1 MNKFNRNDN
10 AIYEAYT
17 KEVKRYSLLTEE
29 EEIKCTNNIRNINSS
44 IMCSKVINNICIKS
58 LDLNKLFLSLDANNY
73 NIVIN
78 KLLNYYRDK
87 NNFEDK
93 KIYKCLSYYRK
104 ESDAKNRYLEIDEL
118 KEIINLDY
126 NVKRLDSNN
135 LIEEVDK
142 FLLYKESYDKL
153 FLSNLRLVLFFANKY
168 CRNNEMIMDLI
179 SEGNIGLMRAIS
191 DYDPTLN
198 IKFSTYASIWIKQK
212 VGKYFVENDSSVR
225 LPYNMKVKFMK
236 YDKLLGNQKKT
247 MTRNDIKKFLNISE
261 SEMREYEKYK
271 YETVSLN
278 QEIND
283 DGDTYESFLK
293 DDSCLE
299 DDSMNEFLKDD
310 IKCLFEKLNDQEK
323 KVITL
328 RYGLDTYCKG
338 GLTLKEIGV
347 IMNLTG
353 ERIRMIEFRALNKM
367 RLMANKK
374 EKCKSLI
381 NYLRS

>member
-1 MNKFNRNDN
+1 MNKYNRNDD
-10 AIYEAYT
+10 AIYEVYT
-17 KEVKRYSLLTEE
+17 KEVKKYSLLTEE
-29 EEIKCTNNIRNINSS
+29 ELKCTNNIRNINSS
-44 IMCSKVINNICIKS
+44 IMYSKVINNICIKS

-78 KLLNYYRDK
+78 KLLNYYRDR

-93 KIYKCLSYYRK
+93 KIYKCLSYYKK
-104 ESDAKNRYLEIDEL
+104 ESDAKNRFLEIDEL
-118 KEIINLDY
+118 KEIIDLDY

-142 FLLYKESYDKL
+142 FLLYKESYHKL
-153 FLSNLRLVLFFANKY
+153 FLSNLRLVLFFANQY

-212 VGKYFVENDSSVR
+212 VGKYFVENDSGIR
-225 LPYNMKVKFMK
+225 LPYNMKLKFMK
-236 YDKLLGNQKKT
+236 YDKLLDNQNN

-261 SEMREYEKYK
+261 SEMKEYEKYK

-278 QEIND
+278 QTIND
-283 DGDTYESFLK
+283 DEDTYESFLK
-293 DDSCLE
+293 DESCLE

-323 KVITL
+323 KVIIL
-328 RYGLDTYCKG
+328 RYGLDKNYRKG
-338 GLTLKEIGV
+338 GLTLKEIGA
-347 IMNLTG
+347 IMHLTG

-367 RLMANKK
+367 RYMANKK

-381 NYLRS
+381 NYLRF

>member
-1 MNKFNRNDN
+1 MNKYNRNDD
-10 AIYEAYT
+10 AIYEVYT
-17 KEVKRYSLLTEE
+17 KEVKKYSLLTEE
-29 EEIKCTNNIRNINSS
+29 ELKCTNNIRNINSS
-44 IMCSKVINNICIKS
+44 IMYSKVINNICIKS

-78 KLLNYYRDK
+78 KLLNYYRDR

-93 KIYKCLSYYRK
+93 KIYKCLSYYKK
-104 ESDAKNRYLEIDEL
+104 ESDAKNRFLEIDEL
-118 KEIINLDY
+118 KEIIDLDY

-153 FLSNLRLVLFFANKY
+153 FLSNLRLVLFFANQY

-212 VGKYFVENDSSVR
+212 VGKYFVENDSGIR
-225 LPYNMKVKFMK
+225 LPYNMKLKFMK
-236 YDKLLGNQKKT
+236 YDKLLDNQNN

-261 SEMREYEKYK
+261 SEMKEYEKYK

-278 QEIND
+278 QTIND
-283 DGDTYESFLK
+283 DEDTYESFLK
-293 DDSCLE
+293 DESCLE

-323 KVITL
+323 KVIAL
-328 RYGLDTYCKG
+328 RYGLDKNYRKG
-338 GLTLKEIGV
+338 GLTLKEIGA
-347 IMNLTG
+347 IMHLTG

-367 RLMANKK
+367 RYMANKK

>member
-1 MNKFNRNDN
+1 MNKYNRNDD
-10 AIYEAYT
+10 AIYEVYT
-17 KEVKRYSLLTEE
+17 KEVKKYSLLTEE
-29 EEIKCTNNIRNINSS
+29 ELKCTNNIRNINSS
-44 IMCSKVINNICIKS
+44 IMYSKVINNICIKS

-78 KLLNYYRDK
+78 KLLNYYRDR

-104 ESDAKNRYLEIDEL
+104 ESAAKNRYLEIDEL
-118 KEIINLDY
+118 KEIIDLDY
-126 NVKRLDSNN
+126 NIKRLDSND
-135 LIEEVDK
+135 LVEEVDK

-153 FLSNLRLVLFFANKY
+153 FLSNLRLVLFFANQY

-212 VGKYFVENDSSVR
+212 VGKYFVENDSGIR
-225 LPYNMKVKFMK
+225 LPYNMKLKFMK
-236 YDKLLGNQKKT
+236 YDKLLDNQNN

-261 SEMREYEKYK
+261 SEMKEYEKYK

-278 QEIND
+278 QTIND
-283 DGDTYESFLK
+283 DEDTYESFLA
-293 DDSCLE
+293 DESCLE

-323 KVITL
+323 KVIAL
-328 RYGLDTYCKG
+328 RYGLDKNYRKG
-338 GLTLKEIGV
+338 GLTLKEIGA
-347 IMNLTG
+347 IMHLTG
-353 ERIRMIEFRALNKM
+353 ERIRMIESRALNKM
-367 RLMANKK
+367 RYMANKK

>member
-1 MNKFNRNDN
+1 MNKYNRNDD
-10 AIYEAYT
+10 AIYEVYT
-17 KEVKRYSLLTEE
+17 KEVKKYSLLTEE
-29 EEIKCTNNIRNINSS
+29 ELKCTNNIRNINSS
-44 IMCSKVINNICIKS
+44 IMYSKVINNICIKS

-78 KLLNYYRDK
+78 KLLNYYRDR

-104 ESDAKNRYLEIDEL
+104 ESAAKNRFLEIDEL
-118 KEIINLDY
+118 KEIIDLDY

-153 FLSNLRLVLFFANKY
+153 FLSNLRLVLFFANQY

-179 SEGNIGLMRAIS
+179 NEGNIGLMRAIS

-212 VGKYFVENDSSVR
+212 VGKYFVENDSGIR
-225 LPYNMKVKFMK
+225 LPYNMKLKFMK
-236 YDKLLGNQKKT
+236 YDKLLDNQNN

-261 SEMREYEKYK
+261 SEMKEYEKYK

-278 QEIND
+278 QTIND
-283 DGDTYESFLK
+283 DEDTYESFLA
-293 DDSCLE
+293 DESCLE

-323 KVITL
+323 KVIAL
-328 RYGLDTYCKG
+328 RYGLDKNYRKG
-338 GLTLKEIGV
+338 GLTLKEIGA
-347 IMNLTG
+347 IMHLTG

-367 RLMANKK
+367 RYMANKK

>member
-1 MNKFNRNDN
+1 MNKYNRNDD
-10 AIYEAYT
+10 AIYEVYT
-17 KEVKRYSLLTEE
+17 KEVKKYSLLTEE
-29 EEIKCTNNIRNINSS
+29 ELKCTNNIRNINSS
-44 IMCSKVINNICIKS
+44 IMYSKVINNICIKS

-78 KLLNYYRDK
+78 KLLNYYRDR

-93 KIYKCLSYYRK
+93 KIYKCLSYYKK
-104 ESDAKNRYLEIDEL
+104 ESDAKNRFLEIDEL
-118 KEIINLDY
+118 KEIIDLDY

-153 FLSNLRLVLFFANKY
+153 FLSNLRLVLFFANQY

-212 VGKYFVENDSSVR
+212 VGKYFVENDSGIR
-225 LPYNMKVKFMK
+225 LPYNMKLKFMK
-236 YDKLLGNQKKT
+236 YDKLLDNQNN

-261 SEMREYEKYK
+261 SEMKEYEKYK

-278 QEIND
+278 QTIND
-283 DGDTYESFLK
+283 DEDTYESFLK
-293 DDSCLE
+293 DESCLE

-323 KVITL
+323 KVIIL
-328 RYGLDTYCKG
+328 RYGLDKNYRKG
-338 GLTLKEIGV
+338 GLTLKEIGA
-347 IMNLTG
+347 IMHLTG

-367 RLMANKK
+367 RYMANKK

-381 NYLRS
+381 NYLRF

>member
-1 MNKFNRNDN
+1 MNKYNRNDD
-10 AIYEAYT
+10 AIYEVYT
-17 KEVKRYSLLTEE
+17 KEVKKYSLLTEE
-29 EEIKCTNNIRNINSS
+29 ELKCTNNIRNINSS
-44 IMCSKVINNICIKS
+44 IMYSKVINNICIKS

-78 KLLNYYRDK
+78 KLLNYYRDR

-104 ESDAKNRYLEIDEL
+104 ESAAKNRFLEIDEL
-118 KEIINLDY
+118 KEIIDLDY

-153 FLSNLRLVLFFANKY
+153 FLSNLRLVLFFANQY

-212 VGKYFVENDSSVR
+212 VGKYFVENDSGIR
-225 LPYNMKVKFMK
+225 LPYNMKLKFMK
-236 YDKLLGNQKKT
+236 YDKLLDNQNN

-261 SEMREYEKYK
+261 SEMKEYEKYK

-278 QEIND
+278 QTIND
-283 DGDTYESFLK
+283 DEDTYESFLK
-293 DDSCLE
+293 DESCLE

-323 KVITL
+323 KVIAL
-328 RYGLDTYCKG
+328 RYGLDKNYRKG
-338 GLTLKEIGV
+338 GLTLKEIGA
-347 IMNLTG
+347 IMHLTG

-367 RLMANKK
+367 RYMANKK

>member
-1 MNKFNRNDN
+1 MNKYNRNDD
-10 AIYEAYT
+10 AIYEVYT
-17 KEVKRYSLLTEE
+17 KEVKKYSLLTEE
-29 EEIKCTNNIRNINSS
+29 ELKCTNNIRNINSS
-44 IMCSKVINNICIKS
+44 IMYSKVINNICIKS

-78 KLLNYYRDK
+78 KLLNYYRDR

-93 KIYKCLSYYRK
+93 KIYKCLSYYKK
-104 ESDAKNRYLEIDEL
+104 ESDAKNRFLEIDEL
-118 KEIINLDY
+118 KEIIDLDY

-153 FLSNLRLVLFFANKY
+153 FLSNLRLVLFFANQY

-212 VGKYFVENDSSVR
+212 VGKYFVENDSGIR
-225 LPYNMKVKFMK
+225 LPYNMKLKFMK
-236 YDKLLGNQKKT
+236 YDKLLDNQNN

-261 SEMREYEKYK
+261 SEMKEYEKYK

-278 QEIND
+278 QTIND
-283 DGDTYESFLK
+283 DEDTYESFLA
-293 DDSCLE
+293 DESCLE

-323 KVITL
+323 KVIAL
-328 RYGLDTYCKG
+328 RYGLDKNYRKG
-338 GLTLKEIGV
+338 GLTLKEIGA
-347 IMNLTG
+347 IMHLTG

-367 RLMANKK
+367 RYMANKK

>member
-1 MNKFNRNDN
+1 MNKYNRNDD
-10 AIYEAYT
+10 AIYEVYT
-17 KEVKRYSLLTEE
+17 KEVKKYSLLTEE
-29 EEIKCTNNIRNINSS
+29 ELKCANNIRNINSS
-44 IMCSKVINNICIKS
+44 IMYSKIINNNCIKS

-78 KLLNYYRDK
+78 KLLNYYRDR

-104 ESDAKNRYLEIDEL
+104 ESAAKNRFLEIDEL
-118 KEIINLDY
+118 KEIIDLDY
-126 NVKRLDSNN
+126 NIKRLDSND
-135 LIEEVDK
+135 LVEEVDK

-153 FLSNLRLVLFFANKY
+153 FLSNLRLVLFFANQY

-212 VGKYFVENDSSVR
+212 VGKYFVENDSGVR

-236 YDKLLGNQKKT
+236 YDKLLDNQNN

-261 SEMREYEKYK
+261 YEMKEYEKYK

-278 QEIND
+278 QTIND
-283 DGDTYESFLK
+283 DEDTYESFLA
-293 DDSCLE
+293 DESCLE

-323 KVITL
+323 KVIAL
-328 RYGLDTYCKG
+328 RYGLDKNYRKG
-338 GLTLKEIGV
+338 GLTLKEIGA
-347 IMNLTG
+347 IMHLTG

-367 RLMANKK
+367 RYMANKK